1 MSNKYYKLQM
11 LEESYYD
18 QQREVD
24 KMIDALLEMKH
35 QALKKRE
42 QIYDKCQYLYS
53 KGELLQGYQH
63 KLDGILMHYH
73 DNVQRLISNELNVLE
88 EYRDES
94 RKPFR
99 KSYDLMMEEK
109 DE

>member
-11 LEESYYD
+11 VEESYYN
-18 QQREVD
+18 QQREIN

-42 QIYDKCQYLYS
+42 QIYDKCQYLHS
-53 KGELLQGYQH
+53 KGELIQDFQH
-63 KLDGILMHYH
+63 NLENILMNYH
-73 DNVQRLISNELNVLE
+73 DNVQSFISKELNLLE

-94 RKPFR
+94 LKTYSV
-99 KSYDLMMEEK
+99 SYDCIMEEK